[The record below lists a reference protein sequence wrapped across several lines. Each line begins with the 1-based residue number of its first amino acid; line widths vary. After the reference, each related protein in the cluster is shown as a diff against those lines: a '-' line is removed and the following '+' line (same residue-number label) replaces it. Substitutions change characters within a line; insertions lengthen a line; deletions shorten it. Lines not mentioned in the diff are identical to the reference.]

1 MVHPFFAVKRAWA
14 IPLAGS
20 RYVTGHTEVSQARR
34 REEGAPRASEAGEQ
48 VALITGANA
57 GIGLALARNL
67 LSTGWQVIAV
77 NRSAFPGDDAL
88 LTDAV
93 GTGRLRVYTADLT
106 DFDALRAVLDELKAR
121 EARIDVL
128 FNNAGGSF
136 PTLAFSKQGRE
147 VHYELQTVAPYVLL
161 MELRALLHRGEL
173 KTVINTSTAVFL
185 RTRTFDPGALERPS
199 NFRMLLGPYSTT
211 KLALSLWTR
220 ELAPEL
226 AAEGIRL
233 LSVDPGGNNTQR
245 AGRPSGLP
253 FWLRPIVTL
262 FFPPPTKGAS
272 LLYDAALGNARRA
285 PPGAYL
291 VQGRAITLGF
301 HAQGRAVLDQV
312 RAIHAREFPAR
323 APRA

>member
-1 MVHPFFAVKRAWA
+1 M
-14 IPLAGS
+14 
-20 RYVTGHTEVSQARR
+20 TGHTEVSEARR
-34 REEGAPRASEAGEQ
+34 REEGVPRASEAGEQ
-48 VALITGANA
+48 VALVTGANA
-57 GIGLALARNL
+57 GIGLALTRNL

-77 NRSAFPGDDAL
+77 NRSAFPEEDAL
-88 LTDAV
+88 LKDAV

-106 DFDALRAVLDELKAR
+106 DFDALRAVLGELKGR

-161 MELRALLHRGEL
+161 MELRELLHRGAL
-173 KTVINTSTAVFL
+173 KTVINTSSAVFL
-185 RTRTFDPGALERPS
+185 RTKTFDPGALERPS

-220 ELAPEL
+220 ELAPQL

-272 LLYDAALGNARRA
+272 LLYDAALGNARRE

-291 VQGRAITLGF
+291 VQGKATELGF
-301 HAQGRAVLDQV
+301 QTQGRAVLDQV

-323 APRA
+323 SPRA